1 MQNSKVCLIALYPEI
16 VRKIVKV
23 YPEKEHP

>member
-1 MQNSKVCLIALYPEI
+1 MQNSIVYLSALYPEI

-23 YPEKEHP
+23 YPEKEQP

>member
-1 MQNSKVCLIALYPEI
+1 MQNSKVYLIAPYPEI